1 LRLRHHHQT
10 PTLIDCKFLKN
21 SALLLKR
28 FVQQQRDEIM
38 GRFVKSVNPCFP
50 TSPTLQAVLS
60 SAGTEL

>member
-1 LRLRHHHQT
+1 LRCGPHHQT

-28 FVQQQRDEIM
+28 FVQQQRRKIM
-38 GRFVKSVNPCFP
+38 GLFVSSVNPSFSFVLP
-50 TSPTLQAVLS
+50 ALQMFS